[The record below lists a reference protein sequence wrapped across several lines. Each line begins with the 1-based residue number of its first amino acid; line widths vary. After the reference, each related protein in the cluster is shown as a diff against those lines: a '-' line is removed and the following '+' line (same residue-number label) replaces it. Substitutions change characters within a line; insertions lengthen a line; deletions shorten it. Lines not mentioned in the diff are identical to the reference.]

1 MRVSRTQIVQGITD
15 YIKNDIL
22 PKMEND
28 RAVQIILAIAVN
40 AAAANSSMIES
51 IFDNEIILKMLDD
64 NGSGT
69 YDVGSLADAM
79 KSAINQYGSFPV
91 NIPSIPLVS
100 PREITL
106 NLNAED
112 VDAIRRRIEVAM

>member
-1 MRVSRTQIVQGITD
+1 MRVSKTQIVQGITD